1 MSQDD
6 QDHFIYSMKDPRDN
20 LVYYIGRTDNPSE
33 RYKHHIGGYSSNER
47 MNKWIEQLIENGLLP
62 IMEIVE
68 AVKGRELG
76 KKQEVHWIKLY
87 SSKLAP
93 LLNLKGLDAE
103 SIYNPLIKDNGEWIF
118 NPDEIKRL
126 RDQQSNRLVGAI
138 VYAIAKPIVIKLG
151 GMALC
156 YLLENRKSIQSSIV
170 SFVSKKVRPN
180 NGA

>member
-1 MSQDD
+1 MAQDN

-33 RYKHHIGGYSSNER
+33 RYKHHTGGYSSNER

-62 IMEIVE
+62 TMEIVE
-68 AVKGRELG
+68 TVKGRELG

-93 LLNLKGLDAE
+93 LLNLKSLDAE
-103 SIYNPLIKDNGEWIF
+103 SIYNPLIKDDGEWIF

-126 RDQQSNRLVGAI
+126 RDQQSNWLVGAI